1 MFEENSSAK
10 KLTRKLCFKN
20 FTLASPMNLMLQ
32 HIQKLTATLHQMVV
46 QLANYPAGPKSEMIL
61 SFVQNHFLKV
71 TQVAAHP
78 EMSALIIGKS
88 LTMHIMEDLFASS
101 KQNPLFKKQ
110 LAVYIQQYF
119 FQLNL

>member
-61 SFVQNHFLKV
+61 SFVQ
-71 TQVAAHP
+71 T
-78 EMSALIIGKS
+78 I
-88 LTMHIMEDLFASS
+88 SS
-101 KQNPLFKKQ
+101 KYHRLQRIPKCQ
-110 LAVYIQQYF
+110 R
-119 FQLNL
+119 